1 MHAMATSKKSASD
14 PTQRDARPYDST
26 LRKERAAETRERIIL
41 AGSELIRH
49 ESVRDW
55 KTLTVRAVAERAGVN
70 ERTVYRYFGNERGL
84 RDALLRRNE
93 EDAGIDLRGMQLGDI
108 SKVTARLLEHISQYP
123 REPVPPLVATL
134 IDAMQR
140 QRAALI
146 SAVESNASQ
155 WSREDQLVAA
165 AMLDV
170 LWSVASYER
179 LLGNWQLDHELAVR
193 AITWVLGLVEQAIR
207 DGHNPP

>member
-1 MHAMATSKKSASD
+1 MPAQSSD
-14 PTQRDARPYDST
+14 VPEKDPRPYDST
-26 LRKERAAETRERIIL
+26 LRRERAAETRERIIL
-41 AGSELIRH
+41 AGSELLHH

-55 KTLTVRAVAERAGVN
+55 KKLTVRAVAEKAGVN

-93 EDAGIDLRGMQLGDI
+93 EDAGIDLSGMQLGDI
-108 SKVTARLLEHISQYP
+108 SKVTARLLEHISAYP
-123 REPVPPLVATL
+123 REPMPPLVPTL

-146 SAVESNASQ
+146 DAVQSNARQ
-155 WSREDQLVAA
+155 WPREEQLVAA

-179 LLGNWQLDHELAVR
+179 LVGNWELDHELAVR
-193 AITWVLGLVEQAIR
+193 GITWVLGLVAQSIE
-207 DGHNPP
+207 DGQNPP